1 MEVVDKETQMPMRE
15 KDMSREVRMVT
26 KNWNHPVDKRGRA
39 VPLFDSDEYEEHRE
53 WWQNG
58 EMDEPDPADYMPDS
72 AERTHYQMYETV
84 SEGTPISPPM
94 TTKEALARWLED
106 HDANACAGQVA
117 TYEE

>member
-1 MEVVDKETQMPMRE
+1 MSMEVVDKETQMPMRE

-58 EMDEPDPADYMPDS
+58 EMDEPDPS
-72 AERTHYQMYETV
+72 RLH
-84 SEGTPISPPM
+84 
-94 TTKEALARWLED
+94 
-106 HDANACAGQVA
+106 AGFR
-117 TYEE
+117 